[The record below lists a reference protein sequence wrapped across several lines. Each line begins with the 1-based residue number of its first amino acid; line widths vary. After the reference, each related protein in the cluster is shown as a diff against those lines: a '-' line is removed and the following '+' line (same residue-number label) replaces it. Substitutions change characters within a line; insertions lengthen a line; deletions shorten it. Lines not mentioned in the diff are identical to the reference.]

1 MPEVTDVVAQA
12 YAERKEAWGRAR
24 RLLRDWLRDQARDLL
39 EGQDSTRID
48 VAQGRIKKRKR
59 TCDKLRRRIEEGVL
73 DAETLTPRDVEQHVR
88 DVVGLKVLCKS
99 TRDQR
104 MLADRLV
111 RDQPAGMRL
120 SQPPKDYVSKPKPS
134 GYRAIHLEYLVQ
146 VPGHDDV
153 AVEVQIKTRLQDA
166 WSELTHEDLYK
177 PGAPIKVTPFHESVA
192 LTMANLLAEVDRLA
206 DNLAEELASTIEEPV
221 LVPEAPAGTVRVRV
235 RTTGPRFALAVD
247 EHGRQGLIQASA
259 VRRLAGV
266 REFIDVADY
275 LHVDDEL
282 TVRVVDGEKG
292 LYYVPTE
299 LPRH

>member
-1 MPEVTDVVAQA
+1 RPLAASLTRVAGTGRIGHDRRGAVPEVTDVVAQA
-12 YAERKEAWGRAR
+12 YAERKEAWSRAR

-111 RDQPAGMRL
+111 RDQPAGLRL

-221 LVPEAPAGTVRVRV
+221 LVPEVPVGTVRVRV

-247 EHGRQGLIQASA
+247 EHGRQGLIQAS
-259 VRRLAGV
+259 
-266 REFIDVADY
+266 
-275 LHVDDEL
+275 
-282 TVRVVDGEKG
+282 
-292 LYYVPTE
+292 
-299 LPRH
+299 